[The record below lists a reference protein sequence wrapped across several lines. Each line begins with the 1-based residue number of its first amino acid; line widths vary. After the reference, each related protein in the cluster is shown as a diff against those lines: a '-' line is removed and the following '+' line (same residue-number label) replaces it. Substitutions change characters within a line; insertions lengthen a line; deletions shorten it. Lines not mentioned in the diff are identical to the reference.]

1 MANLTSRPS
10 RRMFLLGGVA
20 IGAIAAVG
28 WSVYPQ
34 RLKAATGY
42 DFETPLAIP
51 MLDTGTM
58 TDGIR
63 VFDMAIADGQT
74 EFFSGLQTPTRG
86 VNGGYLGP
94 TLRLRQ
100 GEVVRFNVANNLT
113 EATTLHWHGVNLPA
127 TADGGPH
134 QPIAP
139 GAVWSPEFEIKD
151 RAATMWYHSHLMGS
165 TARQV
170 WQGLA
175 GMLVIDDAASD
186 ALDIPK
192 TYGVDDIPIVLQ
204 DRRFNRDGSMPYA
217 PSMHDGMAGMIGNI
231 PMVNGTILPY
241 FDATTTQVRLRLL
254 NGSNASIYG
263 LEFNDGRAFHQI
275 ASDGGLL
282 EAPVKLMHIKLA
294 PGERA
299 EIVVDLSDGKA
310 VQLLSVARGTAPSG
324 MGMGGMMQNVQSA
337 EFTFMEIRPSATAV
351 QYAALPAK
359 LTALAQVSSKD
370 AVRTRNFLLEMGGMG
385 MGSMMGGGGGFTIN
399 GAEMDMGVIN
409 ETVKM
414 GETEIWQ
421 INNAGPMAHP
431 FHVHN
436 TQFRILSRDGNAPEP
451 HEAGRKDTVLVNPG
465 ETVQILVK
473 FEHYADPER
482 PYMYHCHILEHEDS
496 GMMGQFTVV

>member
-186 ALDIPK
+186 SLDIPK

-263 LEFNDGRAFHQI
+263 LEFND
-275 ASDGGLL
+275 
-282 EAPVKLMHIKLA
+282 
-294 PGERA
+294 
-299 EIVVDLSDGKA
+299 
-310 VQLLSVARGTAPSG
+310 
-324 MGMGGMMQNVQSA
+324 
-337 EFTFMEIRPSATAV
+337 
-351 QYAALPAK
+351 
-359 LTALAQVSSKD
+359 
-370 AVRTRNFLLEMGGMG
+370 
-385 MGSMMGGGGGFTIN
+385 
-399 GAEMDMGVIN
+399 
-409 ETVKM
+409 
-414 GETEIWQ
+414 
-421 INNAGPMAHP
+421 
-431 FHVHN
+431 
-436 TQFRILSRDGNAPEP
+436 
-451 HEAGRKDTVLVNPG
+451 
-465 ETVQILVK
+465 
-473 FEHYADPER
+473 
-482 PYMYHCHILEHEDS
+482 
-496 GMMGQFTVV
+496 